1 MCKKNCK
8 LQEIVEEMAKD
19 VERNKKNN
27 DEEVKNLQL
36 YPNFNLLG
44 QEFNPNLSINLSL
57 SLNK

>member
-1 MCKKNCK
+1 MT
-8 LQEIVEEMAKD
+8 KD

-44 QEFNPNLSINLSL
+44 
-57 SLNK
+57 